1 MPNVLTRAGARIMAG
16 TLLVLVLAAATA
28 QISLPFGTWSRISD
42 APIIA
47 PEGDGFE
54 SAGTFN
60 PSVVKHDGKFVMLYR
75 AQDHQG
81 KSSLGYATSED
92 GVHFVRRPEP
102 VMVAEAPYETGGGVE
117 DPRVVKIGD
126 TFYLTYTG
134 YNNQGGR
141 GIHATGAVHGDAQ
154 LCMATSSDVVDWKRQ
169 GVIMPAYKG
178 KWNVGWTKSG
188 AIVPEKINGKY
199 WMYYLADSPHQQT
212 QMSIASSKDLLHW
225 TDVLDHPV
233 LASRP
238 KMFDSQVVE
247 PGPAPV
253 ITDHGIFLIYNGADD
268 NSVYRTGWV
277 LFDKR
282 DPTNAVARAQQPIF
296 EPVHDWE
303 KVGQVP
309 NVVFVEGQVLDG
321 NRWLFYYGAADKYV
335 GVTSAAVR

>member
-1 MPNVLTRAGARIMAG
+1 MTKVLAGAGACLISC
-16 TLLVLVLAAATA
+16 TVLVFVLVAATK
-28 QISLPFGTWSRISD
+28 QVTLPFGSWSRISD
-42 APIIA
+42 KPIIA

-81 KSSLGYATSED
+81 KSSLGYANSQD
-92 GVHFVRRPEP
+92 GVHFVRRPQP

-117 DPRVVKIGD
+117 DPRLVKIGD

-134 YNNQGGR
+134 YNNQGGS
-141 GIHATGAVHGDAQ
+141 GMHATGPIHGDAQ
-154 LCMATSSDVVDWKRQ
+154 LCMATSTDLIHWKRQ
-169 GVIMPAYKG
+169 GIIMPAYKG

-188 AIVPEKINGKY
+188 AIVPERIDGKY
-199 WMYYLADSPHQQT
+199 WMYYLADGEHQMT
-212 QMSIASSKDLLHW
+212 QMSIAYSDDLLHW

-253 ITDHGIFLIYNGADD
+253 ITGNGIFLVYNGADD
-268 NSVYRTGWV
+268 NNVYRTGWV
-277 LFDKR
+277 LFDKK
-282 DPTNAVARAQQPIF
+282 DPTKVVARAEQPIF
-296 EPVHDWE
+296 EPMHDWE

-309 NVVFVEGQVLDG
+309 NVVFVEGLVRDG
-321 NRWLFYYGAADKYV
+321 KRWLFYYGGADKYV
-335 GVTSAAVR
+335 GVASASIR